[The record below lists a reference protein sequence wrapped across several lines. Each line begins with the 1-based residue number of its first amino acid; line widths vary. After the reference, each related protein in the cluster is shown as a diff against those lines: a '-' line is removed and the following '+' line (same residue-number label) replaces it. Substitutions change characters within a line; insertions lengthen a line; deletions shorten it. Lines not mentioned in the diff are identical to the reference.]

1 MKTDGLKS
9 VVLASL
15 ILLGADT
22 LRAQPTASPASFSFT
37 YQVGSTA
44 LPAAGKLTATLS
56 KSTATGYTLEAS
68 TANVSPPEGW
78 LTVTPRGGAS
88 PLALTVT
95 VNVTGLSP
103 GSYTGYI
110 ALGTSP
116 ATNTMLVPVTLS
128 ISNPPSSI
136 TVTPLGCNSIP
147 TNCPINYTPGVSG
160 ANPVLAYNYTTGQS
174 GVTPV
179 TTELDVASNGG
190 GTIPFSVAAA
200 SGSKTATWLRVN
212 GQIST
217 SGVTLS
223 GNYVPIFVTIDN
235 NALTTLNVGPYTGTL
250 TFTNIAS
257 GAVAAVISVSLNV
270 SAGAPT
276 VNYIFPSSVTAAPA
290 TGRVKP
296 VITIYGDNFFSNSSV
311 QLEQD
316 GAAPLPALAPTLL
329 SRQVLQVTLNPI
341 NLTAPATFTLT
352 VANPSTLTNPKP
364 QTDSKP
370 FTVTDGTVPQISG
383 ILNAAS
389 NLKSA
394 IWKGTPGLDPVL
406 AGGSAIS
413 PREIIAIFGQ
423 SIGPA
428 AVSPAPAS
436 TDFPPTFPNQV
447 TFSSVVASPPAS
459 SGGTTYQVMFA
470 YCDGTTTS
478 PPVVPCSGPP
488 TKAAPIIMVS
498 NNQINAV
505 VPVPDPL
512 PSLPPTAPGAL
523 QPNAWVQVVETTDG
537 GTPVT
542 TDWFPVTYVSEV
554 PGVFTFGG
562 LGMGQAAVLNY
573 DATAGYSINSAKNP
587 APKGSTISLYA
598 TGLGDLVDS
607 STVTVTDSS
616 TPAQTLTQKFQ
627 LIIYPPPDPTGESGF
642 SLTAETITASQYTYS
657 ITPLQ
662 AVGGTP
668 PYTWSVVSGLPK
680 GMALSSSGLVSGT
693 PTVAG
698 VFSLIVG
705 VADSTLTP
713 LVASATYAVTVTA
726 PTVSVT
732 SSTTALVP
740 GVQGVPYPSAT
751 LTATGGKAPYK
762 WSCTGLPA
770 GLILSAAGV
779 LSNTPTTAGAYTPAF
794 IATDSSGVASASL
807 TITLNILL
815 PLSMTITTQ
824 SLPNG
829 VVNVPYVSTTLKQQG
844 GTAPYTWSLD
854 PASGPLPVGLNL
866 SAAGVLTGTPTVAGA
881 ASVAINVTDST
892 VPAVGVPGPL
902 VATFTYTMAIAAP
915 VVPLTITPPPPVP
928 PITDPTSL
936 LPVTTPPSLPW
947 GMQYVTYY
955 PAVALQAAGGTPPYM
970 WTATGLPLG
979 MTMSSAGVL
988 TGVPTSEFYLTM
1000 PDGIVALG
1008 AVYVKDTTY
1017 RVEINGQAAVTS
1029 YAGTS
1034 AGSVAGLTQINAIV
1048 PPTAPTG
1055 AAIPLIV
1062 YIGPSPTARASQL
1075 GVTLAVQ

>member
-15 ILLGADT
+15 IFLGAGT
-22 LRAQPTASPASFSFT
+22 LRAQPTASPASFNFT

-56 KSTATGYTLEAS
+56 KSTGTSYTLEAS

-78 LTVTPRGGAS
+78 LTVTPRSGAS

-95 VNVTGLSP
+95 VNPTGLSP

-110 ALGTSP
+110 ALGTAPPTS
-116 ATNTMLVPVTLS
+116 TTLVPITLS

-136 TVTPLGCNSIP
+136 TVSAAGCNSVP

-174 GVTPV
+174 ATTPISN
-179 TTELDVASNGG
+179 ELDVASNGG
-190 GTIPFSVAAA
+190 GTIPFSVAAV
-200 SGSKTATWLRVN
+200 SSSKTATWLRIN
-212 GQIST
+212 GQLST

-223 GNYVPIFVTIDN
+223 GNYVPIFVTIDD
-235 NALTTLNVGPYTGTL
+235 NALTTLNVGPYSGAI

-270 SAGAPT
+270 SAGPPT

-296 VITIYGDNFFSNSSV
+296 VITIYGDNFFTNSSV
-311 QLEQD
+311 QLAQD

-329 SRQVLQVTLNPI
+329 SRQVLQVTLNPV

-364 QTDSKP
+364 QTDSQP

-389 NLKSA
+389 NLKTA

-406 AGGSAIS
+406 ASGSAVS

-428 AVSPAPAS
+428 AVFPVPAS
-436 TDFPPTFPNQV
+436 TEFPPTFPNQV
-447 TFSSVVASPPAS
+447 TVPSVAASPPTA
-459 SGGTTYQVMFA
+459 SGGTMYQVMFA

-478 PPVVPCSGPP
+478 PPTVPCHGPP
-488 TKAAPIIMVS
+488 NKLAPIIMVS

-512 PSLPPTAPGAL
+512 PTLPPTAPGAL
-523 QPNAWVQVVETTDG
+523 LPNAWVQVVETTDG

-542 TDWFPVTYVSEV
+542 TDWFPATFVSEV

-562 LGMGQAAVLNY
+562 LGLGQAAVLNY

-598 TGLGDLVDS
+598 TGMGDLVDS

-616 TPAQTLTQKFQ
+616 TPAQTVTQQFQ

-642 SLTAETITASQYTYS
+642 SLTAETIAALQYTYS

-668 PYTWSVVSGLPK
+668 PYIWSVISGLPK
-680 GMALSSSGLVSGT
+680 GMALSSSGLLSGT
-693 PTVAG
+693 PSVAG
-698 VFSLIVG
+698 AFSLIVN
-705 VADSTLTP
+705 VTDSTLTP

-726 PTVSVT
+726 ATVTVT
-732 SSTTALVP
+732 SSTTGLVP

-751 LTATGGKAPYK
+751 LTASGGKAPYK

-779 LSNTPTTAGAYTPAF
+779 LTGTPTTAGAYTPAC
-794 IATDSSGVASASL
+794 IATDSSWVASASL

-829 VVNVPYVSTTLKQQG
+829 VVNVPYVSTTLRQQG
-844 GTAPYTWSLD
+844 GTPPYTWSRD
-854 PASGPLPVGLNL
+854 PASGPLPAGLSL
-866 SAAGVLTGTPTVAGA
+866 SAAGVLTGTPTVASV
-881 ASVAINVTDST
+881 ASVVIDVTDST
-892 VPAVGVPGPL
+892 VPAAGVSGPL
-902 VATFTYTMAIAAP
+902 VATFTYTMTIAAP
-915 VVPLTITPPPPVP
+915 AVPLTIIPPSPVP
-928 PITDPTSL
+928 SITDPTSL

-947 GMQYVTYY
+947 GRQYVTYY
-955 PAVALQAAGGTPPYM
+955 PAVAMQPAGGTPPYT

-979 MTMSSAGVL
+979 MTMSSAGIL
-988 TGVPTSEFYLTM
+988 TGAPTSEFYLTM

-1008 AVYVKDTTY
+1008 AVYVKDGNY

-1029 YAGTS
+1029 YCGTS
-1034 AGSVAGLTQINAIV
+1034 AGSVAGLTQINAII

-1055 AAIPLIV
+1055 AAIPLV
-1062 YIGPSPTARASQL
+1062 LYIGPSPTARASQL

>member
-15 ILLGADT
+15 ILLGADA
-22 LRAQPTASPASFSFT
+22 LRAQPTASPASFNFT

-95 VNVTGLSP
+95 VNITGLSP

-116 ATNTMLVPVTLS
+116 ATNTTLVPVTLS

-147 TNCPINYTPGVSG
+147 PNCPINYSPGVSG

-174 GVTPV
+174 GVTPL

-212 GQIST
+212 EQLST

-270 SAGAPT
+270 SAGSPT

-290 TGRVKP
+290 SGRVKP
-296 VITIYGDNFFSNSSV
+296 VITIYGENFFSNSSV
-311 QLEQD
+311 QLAQD

-389 NLKSA
+389 NQKSA

-406 AGGSAIS
+406 TGGSAVS

-436 TDFPPTFPNQV
+436 TTFPPTFPNQV
-447 TFSSVVASPPAS
+447 TFPSVVASPPTT
-459 SGGTTYQVMFA
+459 SGGTMYQVMFA

-478 PPVVPCSGPP
+478 PPTVPCHGPAP
-488 TKAAPIIMVS
+488 KAAPIIMVS

-512 PSLPPTAPGAL
+512 PTLPPTAPGAL
-523 QPNAWVQVVETTDG
+523 LPNAWVQVVETTD
-537 GTPVT
+537 TDAPVT
-542 TDWFPVTYVSEV
+542 TDWFPATFVSEV

-562 LGMGQAAVLNY
+562 LGLGQAAVLNY

-598 TGLGDLVDS
+598 TGLGDLIDS

-616 TPAQTLTQKFQ
+616 TPVQTFTRQFQ
-627 LIIYPPPDPTGESGF
+627 LIVYPPPDPTGESGF
-642 SLTAETITASQYTYS
+642 SLTAEAIAALQYEYS
-657 ITPLQ
+657 IAPLQ

-668 PYTWSVVSGLPK
+668 PYAWSVISGLPK
-680 GMALSSSGLVSGT
+680 GMALSSSGLLSGA
-693 PTVAG
+693 PSVAG
-698 VFSLIVG
+698 AFSLIVG
-705 VADSTLTP
+705 VTDSTLTP
-713 LVASATYAVTVTA
+713 LVASATYTVTVTA
-726 PTVSVT
+726 PTVTVT
-732 SSTTALVP
+732 TSATGLVP

-770 GLILSAAGV
+770 GLILSAGGV
-779 LSNTPTTAGAYTPAF
+779 LTGTPTTAGAYTPAF
-794 IATDSSGVASASL
+794 VATDSSGVASASL

-824 SLPNG
+824 SLPKG
-829 VVNVPYVSTTLKQQG
+829 VVNVPYVSTTLHQQG
-844 GTAPYTWSLD
+844 GTPPYTWSLD
-854 PASGPLPVGLNL
+854 PASSPLPVGLSL

-881 ASVAINVTDST
+881 ASFTVDVTDS
-892 VPAVGVPGPL
+892 VSLLPAG
-902 VATFTYTMAIAAP
+902 FTYTVTIAGAA
-915 VVPLTITPPPPVP
+915 VPLTITPPPPVP
-928 PITDPTSL
+928 PITDPTTL
-936 LPVTTPPSLPW
+936 LPITTPPSLPW

-955 PAVALQAAGGTPPYM
+955 PALAMQPAGGTPPYT

-979 MTMSSAGVL
+979 MTMSSAGIL
-988 TGVPTSEFYLTM
+988 TGVPTSKFYLTM

-1008 AVYVKDTTY
+1008 AVYVVDTTY

-1062 YIGPSPTARASQL
+1062 YIGKSAVARASQL
-1075 GVTLAVQ
+1075 SVTLAVQ

>member
-1 MKTDGLKS
+1 MKTDRLRL
-9 VVLASL
+9 VVLVSL
-15 ILLGADT
+15 SLLGAGT
-22 LRAQPTASPASFSFT
+22 MGAQPTASPASFNFT
-37 YQVGSTA
+37 YEVGSSA
-44 LPAAGKLTATLS
+44 LPAAGKLTATLP
-56 KSTATGYTLEAS
+56 KSTGTGYTLAAS

-78 LTVTPRGGAS
+78 LTVTPRSGSS

-95 VNVTGLSP
+95 VNPTSLSP

-110 ALGTSP
+110 ALGTTPPTS
-116 ATNTMLVPVTLS
+116 TTLVPVTLS

-136 TVTPLGCNSIP
+136 TVSAAGCNSVP
-147 TNCPINYTPGVSG
+147 PNCPANYAPGISG

-174 GVTPV
+174 GATPV
-179 TTELDVASNGG
+179 SNELDVASNGG
-190 GTIPFSVAAA
+190 GTIPFSVAAV
-200 SGSKTATWLRVN
+200 SGTKTATWLRVN
-212 GQIST
+212 GQLST

-235 NALTTLNVGPYTGTL
+235 NALTTLNVGPYSGTI

-290 TGRVKP
+290 AGRVKP
-296 VITIYGDNFFSNSSV
+296 VITIYGDNFFTNSSV
-311 QLEQD
+311 QLAQD

-383 ILNAAS
+383 VLNAAS
-389 NLKSA
+389 NQKSA
-394 IWKGTPGLDPVL
+394 IWKGTPKLDPVL
-406 AGGSAIS
+406 DGGSAVS

-428 AVSPAPAS
+428 AVSPVPAS
-436 TDFPPTFPNQV
+436 TTFPPTFPDQV
-447 TFSSVVASPPAS
+447 AFPSVVASPPTT
-459 SGGTTYQVMFA
+459 SGGTMYQVMFA
-470 YCDGTTTS
+470 YCDGTITS
-478 PPVVPCSGPP
+478 PPTVPCHGPAP
-488 TKAAPIIMVS
+488 KAAPIIMVS
-498 NNQINAV
+498 SDQVNAV

-512 PSLPPTAPGAL
+512 PSVQPTAPGPL
-523 QPNAWVQVVETTDG
+523 QPNAWIQVVETTDG

-562 LGMGQAAVLNY
+562 LGLGQAAVLNY

-598 TGLGDLVDS
+598 TGMGDLVDS
-607 STVTVTDSS
+607 SIVTVTDSS
-616 TPAQTLTQKFQ
+616 TPSRTFTQKLQ
-627 LIIYPPPDPTGESGF
+627 LIIYPPPDPTDESGF
-642 SLTAETITASQYTYS
+642 SLTAATIATVQYEYS
-657 ITPLQ
+657 IAPLQ

-668 PYTWSVVSGLPK
+668 PYAWSVVSGLPK
-680 GMALSSSGLVSGT
+680 GMALSSSGLLSGT
-693 PTVAG
+693 PSVAG
-698 VFSLIVG
+698 AYSLIVG
-705 VADSTLTP
+705 VTDSTLTP
-713 LVASATYAVTVTA
+713 LMASATYAVTVTA
-726 PTVSVT
+726 PTVTVT
-732 SSTTALVP
+732 SSASGLVP

-751 LTATGGKAPYK
+751 LTATGGKPPYK

-779 LSNTPTTAGAYTPAF
+779 LTGAPTTAGAYGPAF
-794 IATDSSGVASASL
+794 VATDSSGVASASL
-807 TITLNILL
+807 TITLNVLL
-815 PLSMTITTQ
+815 TGMTVITQ

-829 VVNVPYVSTTLKQQG
+829 VVNVPYVSTTLHQQG
-844 GTAPYTWSLD
+844 GTPPYTWSLD
-854 PASGPLPVGLNL
+854 PASSPLPVGLSL

-881 ASVAINVTDST
+881 ATFTVDVTDST
-892 VPAVGVPGPL
+892 VGVPL
-902 VATFTYTMAIAAP
+902 AATFAYTINIAGAA
-915 VVPLTITPPPPVP
+915 VPLTITPPPPVA
-928 PITDPTSL
+928 PIDDPTSL

-947 GMQYVTYY
+947 GRQYSTYY
-955 PAVALQAAGGTPPYM
+955 PAVAMQAAGGTPPYT

-979 MTMSSAGVL
+979 MTMSSAGIL
-988 TGVPTSEFYLTM
+988 TGVPTYEFYLTM
-1000 PDGIVALG
+1000 SDGIVALG

-1029 YAGTS
+1029 YAGS
-1034 AGSVAGLTQINAIV
+1034 SVGSVAGLCQINAIV

-1062 YIGPSPTARASQL
+1062 YIGPSPTARSSQL